1 MFRNQI
7 CSCLNSDC
15 LRIAIELVVL
25 RYGLLTRYVKLWLRM
40 HRECL
45 ERFPRHRG
53 LAIPVCITARA
64 WPLFDKKPTS
74 FSSDGGHVCALM
86 HAGIAN

>member
-1 MFRNQI
+1 MFCNQI

-15 LRIAIELVVL
+15 LRIAIELLVL
-25 RYGLLTRYVKLWLRM
+25 RYGPLTWYVKLWLRM

-45 ERFPRHRG
+45 ERFPRHRE
-53 LAIPVCITARA
+53 LAIPACITARA
-64 WPLFDKKPTS
+64 WPLFDKPKS
-74 FSSDGGHVCALM
+74 FLSDSGHVCALV